1 MRITSTSRI
10 AGYPAVVIR
19 DLLRGLKEGLW
30 GQNDV
35 AVRLGVSREV
45 AERVIARLATGGYVR
60 RDRTFTEGGPWYSRT
75 TKGNRLAL
83 ASAAPPLK
91 RRTAE
96 RQLQAF
102 LDRVKIVNG
111 DPYYLYRVSWVVLFG
126 SMLTTAPRVSDV
138 DVAIE
143 MRPKLD
149 HARQRPAEDERILHA
164 RLVEGRRFRNLA
176 EEVWWP
182 KQEVR
187 LFLKSRSRAISIH
200 EADRVVERTATRVLF
215 EDPRPLKRRSGGGR
229 GG

>member
-19 DLLRGLKEGLW
+19 DLLRQLGEGLW
-30 GQNDV
+30 GQSDV
-35 AVRLGVSREV
+35 AVRLGVSRAV
-45 AERVIARLATGGYVR
+45 AERVITGLATGGYVR
-60 RDRTFTEGGPWYSRT
+60 RDQTFTEGGPWYSRT

-91 RRTAE
+91 RRTGE

-102 LDRVKIVNG
+102 LERVTIVNG
-111 DPYYLYRVSWVVLFG
+111 DPYYLYCVSRVVLFG
-126 SMLTTAPRVSDV
+126 SMLTAAPRVSDV

-143 MRPKLD
+143 MQPKLD
-149 HARQRPAEDERILHA
+149 QARQRPAEDERVLYA
-164 RLVEGRRFRNLA
+164 RLVEGRRFRNIVD
-176 EEVWWP
+176 EVCWP

-200 EADRVVERTATRVLF
+200 EADRVLERTATRVLF
-215 EDPRPLKRRSGGGR
+215 EDLRPRQRRSTGGR
-229 GG
+229 GV